1 MTAADTTGASQAGP
15 ADGEDSDS
23 ASMTIDVLVY
33 IAKSLVDHP
42 DEVEV
47 TPVEEDDELI
57 LELRVHPD
65 DMGKVIGKRGRTAK
79 AIRTMVKAAATREGT
94 SATVEIVE

>member
-1 MTAADTTGASQAGP
+1 MMAV
-15 ADGEDSDS
+15 
-23 ASMTIDVLVY
+23 DVLEF
-33 IAKSLVDHP
+33 IARNLVDHP
-42 DEVEV
+42 EDVTVTEVEHEGETV
-47 TPVEEDDELI
+47 

-79 AIRTMVKAAATREGT
+79 AIRTMIKAAATRDEA

>member
-1 MTAADTTGASQAGP
+1 MMTA
-15 ADGEDSDS
+15 
-23 ASMTIDVLVY
+23 DVLDF
-33 IAKSLVDHP
+33 IAKNLVDNP
-42 DEVEV
+42 DEVSV
-47 TPVEEDDELI
+47 TPVEDAGHTV

-79 AIRTMVKAAATREGT
+79 ALRTMVKAAATREGT

>member
-1 MTAADTTGASQAGP
+1 MSV
-15 ADGEDSDS
+15 E
-23 ASMTIDVLVY
+23 VLTY
-33 IAKSLVDHP
+33 IAKSLVDNP
-42 DEVEV
+42 DDVVV
-47 TPVEEDDELI
+47 TEVEEDDGEVV

>member
-1 MTAADTTGASQAGP
+1 MSV
-15 ADGEDSDS
+15 E
-23 ASMTIDVLVY
+23 VLRY
-33 IAKSLVDHP
+33 IAKSLVDKP
-42 DEVEV
+42 EEVVVTEVE
-47 TPVEEDDELI
+47 EEDGELV

-79 AIRTMVKAAATREGT
+79 AIRTMVKAAATREGA

>member
-1 MTAADTTGASQAGP
+1 MMAEQVLEYLAKALVDNPDDVEITAVEES
-15 ADGEDSDS
+15 DGE
-23 ASMTIDVLVY
+23 IV
-33 IAKSLVDHP
+33 
-42 DEVEV
+42 
-47 TPVEEDDELI
+47 

-79 AIRTMVKAAATREGT
+79 ALRTMIKAAATRDGA

>member
-1 MTAADTTGASQAGP
+1 MSV
-15 ADGEDSDS
+15 
-23 ASMTIDVLVY
+23 DVLTY
-33 IAKSLVDHP
+33 IAKSLVDNP
-42 DEVEV
+42 DAVVVTEVE
-47 TPVEEDDELI
+47 EEDGELV